1 MLRNKQVGIKTLTKT
16 PKNRKDKDQNVEQGS
31 KHLLNLNGAN
41 GVAHNSME
49 APFREEDFDVNQV
62 LDPRPPEP
70 HSWNT
75 SVAKTSTTE

>member
-1 MLRNKQVGIKTLTKT
+1 VLNVIRKKIKKS
-16 PKNRKDKDQNVEQGS
+16 PQKIFRKKIKDKDQYVEQGS

-62 LDPRPPEP
+62 
-70 HSWNT
+70 
-75 SVAKTSTTE
+75 

>member
-1 MLRNKQVGIKTLTKT
+1 MLRNKPVGIKTLTKT
-16 PKNRKDKDQNVEQGS
+16 PKNRKDKDQNVDQGS

-62 LDPRPPEP
+62 
-70 HSWNT
+70 
-75 SVAKTSTTE
+75 